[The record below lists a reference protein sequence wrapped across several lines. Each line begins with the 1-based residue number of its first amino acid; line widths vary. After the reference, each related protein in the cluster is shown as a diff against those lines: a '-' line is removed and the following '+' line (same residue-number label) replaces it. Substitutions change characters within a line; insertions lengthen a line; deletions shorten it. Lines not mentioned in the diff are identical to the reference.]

1 MGSPRISVVRKMH
14 CRCISI
20 NDVWNCSGVKE
31 TDLSLVNGVELRY
44 EHYQLAETSN
54 SQREET
60 QIRGCEKWGRP

>member
-14 CRCISI
+14 CKCIAI

-31 TDLSLVNGVELRY
+31 TDLSRVNGVE
-44 EHYQLAETSN
+44 HHQLAKTSK

-60 QIRGCEKWGRP
+60 QITGCEKWGRP